1 MKSSSI
7 ADSVFNVN
15 LKYTRLQN
23 KTKEL
28 FFKCLEEERSVDY
41 FEKELYKIWGTDN
54 SNYIEEEVQ
63 QYRAYLHEENT
74 GEVLNKEEKKKIN
87 VVGIVGVVGSIA
99 LANELFKKAKTKEY
113 KIRIDSYGYKTNKDE
128 YLEKLVP
135 KYTNDIKPYYK
146 QGQPKTK
153 NNIVRYVS
161 PSTYNSMTYNTCLTR
176 NGWIQTLN
184 DGNDMGIQYYFIP
197 SHSFSC
203 PYCAEFQEKR
213 MTAKQCYN
221 LLGTADEGETELLHP
236 NCKCE
241 LAFYDSGVRFKSL
254 NYAQIEE
261 EYHIKQK
268 VNSLQLKK
276 EELLSDKKI
285 YKGLGDQGGIDKVNS
300 QIKKVNSSIKE
311 LQSALPTTEL
321 KKQVVARNR

>member
-7 ADSVFNVN
+7 TDSVFSVN

-28 FFKCLEEERSVDY
+28 FFRCLDEGRTVDY
-41 FEKELYKIWGTDN
+41 FEEELKKIWGTDDT
-54 SNYIEEEVQ
+54 NYIEQEVQ
-63 QYRAYLHEENT
+63 EYRATLHKENT
-74 GEVLNKEEKKKIN
+74 GETLTKEEKKKIN
-87 VVGIVGVVGSIA
+87 VVNIVGVASAIVV
-99 LANELFKKAKTKEY
+99 ANELFKKAKTKEY
-113 KIRIDSYGYKTNKDE
+113 DIRLNSYGYKTNKNE

-146 QGQPKTK
+146 AGEPKTK
-153 NNIVRYVS
+153 DNIVRYVS

-184 DGNDMGIQYYFIP
+184 DGNEMDVNYYYIP

-203 PYCAEFQEKR
+203 PYCAQFQEKK
-213 MTAKQCYN
+213 MTAKECYN
-221 LLGTADEGETELLHP
+221 LLGTADEGDSELLHP

-241 LAFYDSGVRFKSL
+241 LVFYEDGMRFKKL
-254 NYAQIEE
+254 NFMQIEE
-261 EYHIKQK
+261 QYHIRQQ

-285 YKGLGDQGGIDKVNS
+285 YKELGDQGGIDKVNN
-300 QIKKVNSSIKE
+300 QIKKVNSSIKD

-321 KKQVVARNR
+321 KKQVVAKNR

>member
-1 MKSSSI
+1 MKSSNI
-7 ADSVFNVN
+7 ADSVFSVN

-28 FFKCLEEERSVDY
+28 FFECLEAGKPVDY
-41 FEKELYKIWGTDN
+41 FEEELKKIWGTDDT
-54 SNYIEEEVQ
+54 SYIRQEVQ
-63 QYRAYLHEENT
+63 DYRALLHEENT
-74 GEVLNKEEKKKIN
+74 GEVLTKEEKKEIN
-87 VVGIVGVVGSIA
+87 VAGLVGVASTIV

-113 KIRIDSYGYKTNKDE
+113 QIRIDSYGYKTNKDE

-146 QGQPKTK
+146 AGQPKTK
-153 NNIVRYVS
+153 SNIVRYVS

-184 DGNDMGIQYYFIP
+184 DGNDMDIGLYFIP

-203 PYCAEFQEKR
+203 PYCAEFQEKI
-213 MTAKQCYN
+213 MTAKECYR
-221 LLGTADEGETELLHP
+221 LLGTADEGESELLHP

-241 LAFYDSGVRFKSL
+241 LAFYDTGVKLKRL
-254 NYAQIEE
+254 NYTQIEE
-261 EYHIKQK
+261 EYHIKQQ

>member
-1 MKSSSI
+1 MKSSNI
-7 ADSVFNVN
+7 ADSVFSVN
-15 LKYTRLQN
+15 LKYARLQN
-23 KTKEL
+23 QTKEL
-28 FFKCLEEERSVDY
+28 FFSCLEAGAPLEY
-41 FEKELYKIWGTDN
+41 FEQELKKIWGTDDT
-54 SNYIEEEVQ
+54 SYIQQQVQ
-63 QYRAYLHEENT
+63 DYRALLHEENT
-74 GEVLNKEEKKKIN
+74 GEVLTKEEKKKIN
-87 VVGIVGVVGSIA
+87 VVGIVNIVGSIA
-99 LANELFKKAKTKEY
+99 LANELFKKAKAKEY
-113 KIRIDSYGYKTNKDE
+113 QIRINSYGYKTNKNE

-146 QGQPKTK
+146 AGQPKTK
-153 NNIVRYVS
+153 ENIVRYVS

-184 DGNDMGIQYYFIP
+184 DGKDMNIDLYFIP
-197 SHSFSC
+197 SHNFSC
-203 PYCAEFQEKR
+203 PYCAEFQEKI
-213 MTAKQCYN
+213 MTAKECYKI
-221 LLGTADEGETELLHP
+221 LGTADEGESELLHP

-241 LAFYDSGVRFKSL
+241 LAFYDSDVKL
-254 NYAQIEE
+254 KKLDLMQIEE

-300 QIKKVNSSIKE
+300 QIKKVNNSIKD
-311 LQSALPTTEL
+311 LQKALPTTEL

>member
-7 ADSVFNVN
+7 ADSVFSVN

-28 FFKCLEEERSVDY
+28 FFKCLEEEKSVDY

-74 GEVLNKEEKKKIN
+74 GEVLTKEEKKKIN

-153 NNIVRYVS
+153 DNIVRYVS

-197 SHSFSC
+197 SHNFSC

-213 MTAKQCYN
+213 MTAKQCHN

-254 NYAQIEE
+254 NYSQIEE

-268 VNSLQLKK
+268 VNTLQLKK

-311 LQSALPTTEL
+311 LQQALPTTEL